1 MSPDDQSAKTRTRS
15 PAKARVA
22 ADTVPATR
30 VADGFEG
37 LSLSV
42 VVPAFNEE
50 GAILHTIEDIRREM
64 DATGVPYE
72 IIVIDDG
79 SEDRTLDIARQTGVV
94 VDTNQVNTGYGAS
107 LKRGIRHAQHEY
119 VAIID
124 ADGTY
129 PARYLPAM
137 LKMCRAQ
144 DMVVGDRGAAM
155 KNVPWIRKPAKW
167 VLNTF
172 ASFLAER
179 RLNDLNSGLRVF
191 RKSEL
196 VPFIPLLPQKFSFT
210 TTITLCMSCNGKRM
224 IYTPIEYG
232 KRVGKSKIR
241 PVDFLNFIILVLRMT
256 VLFNPL
262 RVFIPLGLA
271 LMGLGAVKFIY
282 DIWMDNLSET
292 TVFAFLSALII
303 WSLGLIADMISRLH
317 LRP

>member
-1 MSPDDQSAKTRTRS
+1 MDRTISPRSTVSAR
-15 PAKARVA
+15 P
-22 ADTVPATR
+22 DL
-30 VADGFEG
+30 EG
-37 LSLSV
+37 MSLSIV
-42 VVPAFNEE
+42 IPAYNEE
-50 GAILHTIEDIRREM
+50 GAVRHTVDDIRAEM
-64 DATGVPYE
+64 EPLGIPYE

-79 SEDRTLDIARQTGVV
+79 STDRTLEIARETGAI
-94 VDTNQVNTGYGAS
+94 VDSNQVNTGYGAS
-107 LKRGIRHAQHEY
+107 LKRGIRLAQHEY

-129 PARYLPAM
+129 PARYLPPM
-137 LKMCRAQ
+137 LAMCRNQ

-155 KNVPWIRKPAKW
+155 KNVPLIRKPAKW
-167 VLNTF
+167 ILNSF

-224 IYTPIEYG
+224 IYTPIQYG

-241 PVDFLNFIILVLRMT
+241 PVDFINFIILVLRMT

-271 LMGLGAVKFIY
+271 LMGLGAVKFVY

-292 TVFAFLSALII
+292 TIFAFLSALII

>member
-1 MSPDDQSAKTRTRS
+1 MKDLAATALDT
-15 PAKARVA
+15 PAN
-22 ADTVPATR
+22 DLT
-30 VADGFEG
+30 GM
-37 LSLSV
+37 SLSI
-42 VVPAFNEE
+42 VVPAYNEE
-50 GAILHTIEDIRREM
+50 GAIEHTIDDIRREM

-79 SEDRTLDIARQTGVV
+79 SSDRTLELARATGVL

-107 LKRGIRHAQHEY
+107 LKRGIKHAQYEY

-129 PARYLPAM
+129 PARYLPLM
-137 LKMCRAQ
+137 LAMCRNQ

-155 KNVPWIRKPAKW
+155 KNVPWVRKPAKFI
-167 VLNTF
+167 LNNF

-210 TTITLCMSCNGKRM
+210 TTITLCMACNGKRM
-224 IYTPIEYG
+224 IYTPIQYG

-241 PVDFLNFIILVLRMT
+241 PVDFINFLILVLRMT
-256 VLFNPL
+256 TLFNPL
-262 RVFIPLGLA
+262 RVFIPFGLI
-271 LMGLGAVKFIY
+271 LMGLGVLKFCY

-292 TVFAFLSALII
+292 TIFAFLSALII